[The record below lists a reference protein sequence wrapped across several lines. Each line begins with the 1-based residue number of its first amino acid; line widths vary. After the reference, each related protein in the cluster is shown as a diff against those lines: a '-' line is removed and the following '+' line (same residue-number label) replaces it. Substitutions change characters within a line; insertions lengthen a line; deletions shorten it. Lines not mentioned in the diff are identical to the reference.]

1 MYHDAVM
8 LEAAINGLTVKST
21 GTYVDVTFGGGGH
34 SRAILDR
41 LDTGKLIAF
50 DQDEDAIR
58 NIPDDPRLLF
68 LNHNFRFLKNL
79 LKWHDSIPV
88 DGILADLGVSSHQ
101 IDESARGFS
110 TRFDGP
116 LDMRMNRRAEKNAA
130 DVVNNYT
137 SEELV
142 GILYLYGELKNA
154 RKIAEVIVKQRSE
167 GNIETTGQLV
177 ELLKPLSA
185 HGREMKFM
193 AQVFQA
199 LRIEVNGELDTLK
212 AMLEQSVE
220 VLKHGGRLV
229 VISYH
234 SLEDRLVKNFI
245 RSGNFSGKIEK
256 DFYGNV
262 QGPFKVVSKMQ
273 KASDEEIKYNKRSR
287 SARLRI
293 AEKI

>member
-137 SEELV
+137 SEELA